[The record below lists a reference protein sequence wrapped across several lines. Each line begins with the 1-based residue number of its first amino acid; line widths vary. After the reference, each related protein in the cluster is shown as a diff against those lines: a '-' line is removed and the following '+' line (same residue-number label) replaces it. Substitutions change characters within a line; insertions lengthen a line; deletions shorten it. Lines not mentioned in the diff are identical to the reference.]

1 MTLAYLC
8 ILICML
14 IPIYWAGVSKK
25 NSTLKYN
32 NNSPRDHLNQLSG
45 KAKNAYCAEQNCYE
59 TFPPFV
65 AAVIIA
71 HMLGHNQFIID
82 VLAVSF
88 VFCRVLHGVF
98 YIQEKGNLRS
108 ISYIVGLTCVIA
120 LFFAG

>member
-1 MTLAYLC
+1 MCIVIALILPVILAG
-8 ILICML
+8 IAKKGSEV
-14 IPIYWAGVSKK
+14 PI
-25 NSTLKYN
+25 N
-32 NNSPRDHLNQLSG
+32 NNDPRSHVRHL
-45 KAKNAYCAEQNCYE
+45 KERAKYAYGAEQNCYE

-71 HMLGHNQFIID
+71 HLLGHNQFIID

-88 VFCRVLHGVF
+88 VFCRVLHGVV

-108 ISYIVGLTCVIA
+108 ISYILGLTCVIA